1 MRLSQVAAVRD
12 GTGLNQINRRDLNR
26 EINFDAN
33 ALGRTSGE
41 VSADIRRVLDGI
53 AFPPG
58 YRYSFG
64 GSTKNMTESFQLR
77 ASARWR
83 WRWSSST

>member
-1 MRLSQVAAVRD
+1 
-12 GTGLNQINRRDLNR
+12 
-26 EINFDAN
+26 
-33 ALGRTSGE
+33 
-41 VSADIRRVLDGI
+41 VLDGI

-64 GSTKNMTESFQLR
+64 GSTKNMQESFTYAL
-77 ASARWR
+77 ARWR